1 MKLNCIIIDDEP
13 VARKVLKEFIQDI
26 DFLELVGEA
35 DHPLKAMALIE
46 AHSIDVIFLDIQMP
60 KINGID
66 FLKSTAV
73 QSAVIM
79 TTAYADYAVEAYGLN
94 VLDYLLKPISFER
107 FLKACNKA
115 REYSGLKKTQ
125 PVLTSTT
132 NDYFFVKCDNQIER
146 INYDNLLY
154 AEAMLNYVMLHTS
167 TKKMMVYLTIKSL
180 EEQLPSNLFIKVHK
194 SFIVNRTK
202 VSRIEGNVLDVGDA
216 KITISQNLREK
227 VLHEILNG
235 RIIKR

>member
-13 VARKVLKEFIQDI
+13 IARQVLQEFIQDI
-26 DFLELVGEA
+26 DFLELIGEA

-46 AHSIDVIFLDIQMP
+46 AHAIDIIFLDIQMP
-60 KINGID
+60 KIKGID
-66 FLKSTAV
+66 FLKSTSI

-79 TTAYADYAVEAYGLN
+79 TTAYPDYAVEAYGLN
-94 VLDYLLKPISFER
+94 VLDYLVKPVSFER

-115 REYSGLKKTQ
+115 RDYAGLKKTL
-125 PVLTSTT
+125 PVAHSV
-132 NDYFFVKCDNQIER
+132 NDHFFIKCDNQIER
-146 INYDNLLY
+146 VYFDDLLY
-154 AEAMLNYVMLHTS
+154 AEAMLNYVMLHTR

-180 EEQLPSNLFIKVHK
+180 EEQLPENIFIKVHK

-216 KITISQNLREK
+216 KITISQNLRER

>member
-1 MKLNCIIIDDEP
+1 
-13 VARKVLKEFIQDI
+13 
-26 DFLELVGEA
+26 
-35 DHPLKAMALIE
+35 
-46 AHSIDVIFLDIQMP
+46 
-60 KINGID
+60 
-66 FLKSTAV
+66 
-73 QSAVIM
+73 
-79 TTAYADYAVEAYGLN
+79 
-94 VLDYLLKPISFER
+94 
-107 FLKACNKA
+107 
-115 REYSGLKKTQ
+115 
-125 PVLTSTT
+125 LTSTT
-132 NDYFFVKCDNQIER
+132 NNNHFFVKCDNQIER
-146 INYDNLLY
+146 IYYDDLLY
-154 AEAMLNYVMLHTS
+154 AEAMLNYVMFHTA